1 MTQGGLRP
9 MVNGVRNNNIA
20 CQRFGALGI
29 GNLATN
35 VANQV
40 RIVQEGAIQPL
51 VQLSGDM
58 AADTEARRYS
68 VLALANL
75 AATIGNHPAILE
87 EKALFSLF
95 TLRYVFVVVDGGW
108 WMVVCCSFSLPLFS
122 VDSLCS
128 LSSLPSRPSLSSRP
142 FHPPPSRSNSPD
154 ILSQYYVAYALAN
167 LAANERNHLHIVQEG
182 GLQPCISLAY
192 SPDPDVH
199 HQAAAAL
206 RGLAVNDEN
215 KLKIVQ
221 EGGLE
226 PLTLLTRS
234 TDVEILREVSFSSF
248 VFLLFSRF
256 MQFFIKKMLTLRH
269 VSPFSLLFSSPQT

>member
-1 MTQGGLRP
+1 M
-9 MVNGVRNNNIA
+9 
-20 CQRFGALGI
+20 
-29 GNLATN
+29 
-35 VANQV
+35 
-40 RIVQEGAIQPL
+40 
-51 VQLSGDM
+51 
-58 AADTEARRYS
+58 
-68 VLALANL
+68 
-75 AATIGNHPAILE
+75 
-87 EKALFSLF
+87 
-95 TLRYVFVVVDGGW
+95 VVVDG
-108 WMVVCCSFSLPLFS
+108 CLLFFFSLPPFS
-122 VDSLCS
+122 MDSLCS
-128 LSSLPSRPSLSSRP
+128 LSSLLSLPFRP
-142 FHPPPSRSNSPD
+142 FPPPPSRSNSPD

-248 VFLLFSRF
+248 VFLLFSLF
-256 MQFFIKKMLTLRH
+256 VAIFIKKNAHLETCVTFLSSH
-269 VSPFSLLFSSPQT
+269 LFSSLLFSSPQT